1 MQQDVRLPLEGLQ
14 HAVAIEVLLRGP
26 LSRKQLAS
34 RLGVSP
40 GTLTRVASPL
50 LEAGLLVERALAQRP
65 TSGRAGIGRPEEP
78 LDLELGRDFYL
89 GIKITQTTLHAVV
102 TTLRAQ
108 HVTETSRSLTSLEPG
123 AVADEIAEIVSELN
137 IAGRSIRALGVSV
150 GGQVSGGSLV
160 LEAPLLAWT
169 NVDLGELL
177 RDRFEI
183 PVVVD
188 NDVLSL
194 VRAER
199 WFGAAKDCDHFALV
213 TIGAGIGYGLVAG
226 SGILEGPDPG
236 LSTIT
241 HFPLGIGGGVCS
253 QGHIG
258 CAESLLT
265 TKAILARARLALDED
280 VTNEQLLALSASNP
294 AAASIV
300 ETAAYG
306 LGKLIASVANLAL
319 PEKIILT
326 GDGVGLAIANREAL
340 NRGITDHRNSRAT
353 PVDLEIQTVSFAEW
367 ARGAAATAI
376 ETFVVGR

>member
-14 HAVAIEVLLRGP
+14 HAVAIDVLLHGP
-26 LSRKQLAS
+26 LSRKQLAA

-40 GTLTRVASPL
+40 GTLTRVAGPL
-50 LEAGLLVERALAQRP
+50 LEAGLLVERALVQRSS
-65 TSGRAGIGRPEEP
+65 SGRPGIGRPEEP
-78 LDLELGRDFYL
+78 LDLELGRDFYV
-89 GIKITQTTLHAVV
+89 GVKITENTLHCVV

-108 HVTETSRSLTSLEPG
+108 LVTEISRSLASLEPS
-123 AVADEIAEIVSELN
+123 AVADQITDVVGELSEE
-137 IAGRSIRALGVSV
+137 GRNIRALGVSL
-150 GGQVSGGSLV
+150 GGQVSRNSLV
-160 LEAPLLAWT
+160 LEAPLLGWSD
-169 NVDLGELL
+169 VDLGALL
-177 RDRFEI
+177 KDRMDL

-199 WFGAAKDCDHFALV
+199 WFGAAKDSDHFALI

-253 QGHIG
+253 QGHTG

-265 TKAILARARLALDED
+265 TKALLSRARLALDEN
-280 VTNEQLLALSASNP
+280 VTHDELLALADTNP

-326 GDGVGLAIANREAL
+326 GDGVDLALANREAL
-340 NRGITDHRNSRAT
+340 DRGISDHRNRRAT
-353 PVDLEIQTVSFAEW
+353 PIDLEIQTVSFAEW

>member
-1 MQQDVRLPLEGLQ
+1 MQKDVRLPLAGLQ
-14 HAVAIEVLLRGP
+14 HAVTIDVLLHGP
-26 LSRKQLAS
+26 LSRKQLAA

-50 LEAGLLVERALAQRP
+50 LEAGLLVERVLGQRP
-65 TSGRAGIGRPEEP
+65 APTRSGIGRPEEP
-78 LDLELGRDFYL
+78 LDIELGRDFYV
-89 GIKITQTTLHAVV
+89 GIKITDSTLHAVV
-102 TTLRAQ
+102 TNLRA
-108 HVTETSRSLTSLEPG
+108 HIVAETSRPLSSLEPS
-123 AVADEIAEIVSELN
+123 AVADQIADVLSDLEQK
-137 IAGRSIRALGVSV
+137 GRAIRALGVSL
-150 GGQVSGGSLV
+150 GGQVVRNTLV
-160 LEAPLLAWT
+160 VDAPLLGWSDVDFGALLRER
-169 NVDLGELL
+169 VDLP
-177 RDRFEI
+177 I
-183 PVVVD
+183 VVD

-199 WFGAAKDCDHFALV
+199 WFGAAKDCDHFALI

-226 SGILEGPDPG
+226 SGILQGPDPG

-241 HFPLGIGGGVCS
+241 HFPLELGGGVCS
-253 QGHIG
+253 QGHTG

-265 TKAILARARLALDED
+265 TKAMVSRARLALDEN
-280 VTNEQLLALSASNP
+280 VTHEQLLILAGTEL

-319 PEKIILT
+319 PKKIILT
-326 GDGVGLAIANREAL
+326 GDGVGLALTCRQAVD
-340 NRGITDHRNSRAT
+340 RGIADNRNSRAT
-353 PVDLEIQTVSFAEW
+353 PVDLEVQTVSFVEW

>member
-1 MQQDVRLPLEGLQ
+1 MQQDLRLPLEGLQ
-14 HAVAIEVLLRGP
+14 HAVTIDVLLHGP
-26 LSRKQLAS
+26 LSRKQLAA

-40 GTLTRVASPL
+40 GTVTRVASPL
-50 LEAGLLVERALAQRP
+50 LEAGLLVERALVQRP
-65 TSGRAGIGRPEEP
+65 ASGRPGIGRPEEP
-78 LDLELGRDFYL
+78 LDLELGRDFYV
-89 GIKITQTTLHAVV
+89 GVKITDSTLHAVV

-108 HVTETSRSLTSLEPG
+108 MIEETSRHLSSLEPSV
-123 AVADEIAEIVSELN
+123 VADQIAEVLRDLSQK
-137 IAGRSIRALGVSV
+137 GRPIRALGVSL
-150 GGQVSGGSLV
+150 GAQVVRNTLV
-160 LEAPLLAWT
+160 VDSPLLGWRD
-169 NVDLGELL
+169 VDFGALL
-177 RDRFEI
+177 RERLELPI
-183 PVVVD
+183 VVD

-199 WFGAAKDCDHFALV
+199 WFGAAKDCDHFALI

-241 HFPLGIGGGVCS
+241 HFPLGLGGGVCA
-253 QGHIG
+253 QGHTG

-265 TKAILARARLALDED
+265 TKAMLARARLALDAD
-280 VTNEQLLALSASNP
+280 VSHEELLTLSKTDP
-294 AAASIV
+294 AAASIA

-319 PEKIILT
+319 PKKIILT
-326 GDGVGLAIANREAL
+326 GDGVGLALAHREAL
-340 NRGITDHRNSRAT
+340 DRGITEHRNSRAT
-353 PVDLEIQTVSFAEW
+353 PVDLEVQTVSFAEW